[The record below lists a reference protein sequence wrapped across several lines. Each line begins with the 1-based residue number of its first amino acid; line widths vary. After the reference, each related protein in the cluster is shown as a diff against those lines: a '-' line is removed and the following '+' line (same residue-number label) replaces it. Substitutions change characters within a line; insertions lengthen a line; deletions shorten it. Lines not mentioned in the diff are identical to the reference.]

1 MSWVLLALVL
11 IITLIV
17 AVVRGKLKKA
27 KPVIEVQAD
36 ETQLRS
42 LDLKPGEFVEMVP
55 DENRKEVTVYS
66 ARQSMREKL
75 GVINNGFV
83 YRNVIKRNI
92 MAKIDSV
99 TGGKIMLEI
108 VRNRTCALMGKNAIK
123 RKKRNLL
130 KILLYGGIFL

>member
-1 MSWVLLALVL
+1 MSWILLALAL

-27 KPVIEVQAD
+27 KPMIEVQAD
-36 ETQLRS
+36 ESQVRT
-42 LDLKPGEFVEMVP
+42 LDLKPGEYVQMIP
-55 DENRKEVTVYS
+55 DDNRKEVTVYT
-66 ARQSMREKL
+66 ARKPQGDKL

-108 VRNRTCALMGKNAIK
+108 VRTAPAH
-123 RKKRNLL
+123 
-130 KILLYGGIFL
+130 

>member
-1 MSWVLLALVL
+1 VFPAVTLYNIIPNTIIMSWVLLALVL

-99 TGGKIMLEI
+99 TGGKVMLEI
-108 VRNRTCALMGKNAIK
+108 VRTAPAH
-123 RKKRNLL
+123 
-130 KILLYGGIFL
+130 

>member
-11 IITLIV
+11 IITLVV

-27 KPVIEVQAD
+27 KPIIEVQAD
-36 ETQLRS
+36 ETQLRD

-55 DENRKEVTVYS
+55 DDNRKEVTVYS

-92 MAKIDSV
+92 MAKIDSI

-108 VRNRTCALMGKNAIK
+108 VKTAPAH
-123 RKKRNLL
+123 
-130 KILLYGGIFL
+130 